1 MITQI
6 INIFNLPI
14 HAKCEKSWIFSLEK
28 WVRSKMAMLQ
38 FTKYVLFLNTYEDKF
53 LSLLMQISNFFINY
67 EINSYSV
74 FFYSKSIEIKIES
87 QYGK

>member
-1 MITQI
+1 ML
-6 INIFNLPI
+6 NVKKVEYFHL
-14 HAKCEKSWIFSLEK
+14 KSESDQKWQCCNSLNM
-28 WVRSKMAMLQ
+28 S
-38 FTKYVLFLNTYEDKF
+38 FFFFNTYEDKF

>member
-1 MITQI
+1 MLNVKKVEYFHLKGESDQ
-6 INIFNLPI
+6 NWQCCN
-14 HAKCEKSWIFSLEK
+14 SLNM
-28 WVRSKMAMLQ
+28 S
-38 FTKYVLFLNTYEDKF
+38 FFLNTYEDKF